1 MGSLCHR
8 PLHLRTPRPKSP
20 TCVISEPDLIATDHT
35 CPLKFANC
43 VTPRRGADFNRRR
56 ASARFAPPH
65 YHPCPLKFANCVIT
79 PARGRFQPA
88 TDFSPVRRPAPAH
101 MSSQIRKLRH
111 TPARGRLQPATGFSP
126 FRPSALPR
134 MPSQNRKLRHTP
146 RRSSVRTQPPKSPT
160 CVIRRRPNAILSV
173 SL

>member
-43 VTPRRGADFNRRR
+43 VTPRRGADFNRQR

-65 YHPCPLKFANCVIT
+65 YHPCPLKFANCVT
-79 PARGRFQPA
+79 PRRGADFNRQRASARFAPPHYHPCPLKFANCVTTPSRGRFQPA
-88 TDFSPVRRPAPAH
+88 TDFSPFRRPAPAH
-101 MSSQIRKLRH
+101 MSSQI
-111 TPARGRLQPATGFSP
+111 
-126 FRPSALPR
+126 
-134 MPSQNRKLRHTP
+134 RKLRHTP

>member
-43 VTPRRGADFNRRR
+43 VTPRRGADFNRQR

-79 PARGRFQPA
+79 PALGRFQPA
-88 TDFSPVRRPAPAH
+88 TDFSPLRRPAPAH

-111 TPARGRLQPATGFSP
+111 TPA
-126 FRPSALPR
+126 
-134 MPSQNRKLRHTP
+134 
-146 RRSSVRTQPPKSPT
+146 RSSVRTQPPKSPT